1 MKKTFLKSSLFLGL
15 AFLSFSCNDE
25 TTDGSTTPGSPNVE
39 FEYSSATLSRIA
51 DATATVKGNSSADWT
66 IEIAEDAFFT
76 VSPMSGAAGKFE
88 LTVTSSSENNA
99 VDDRKSS
106 FVFNAGGRK
115 FPVTVIQSKD
125 EIKIETSLDDGENG
139 VTFKFDSDGT
149 LTTTDV
155 LTVEA
160 NTDWV
165 TGGSEDWITV
175 DPVSGGFC
183 IGSPVTVTPVVTENP
198 FAKLR
203 IGTFSVGIPG
213 GQTYTYNIEQS
224 AAAFSSEV
232 IFPDD
237 ITIVD
242 KAISGISG
250 AGQTVEFTIKSNSD
264 WSITADEDWITFDPS
279 SNEASLEPVTVKMTI
294 AGSTNF
300 TDERSGNFTIDY
312 SLESAT
318 DVTYNVTQK
327 SGEQPSWADKLLELF
342 GNLATSLGWSAQT
355 SCYEWPG
362 VVTENGELVG
372 ISLSGKSLTGNIP
385 DGDWAQFTSLKNID
399 FSNNDLT
406 GNIPAS
412 LAAVTSLETLDLSGN
427 DLTGTLPN
435 EFAGLTAAV
444 FKVSGNQLSGTVCAD
459 FADNPNY
466 SAWDAMVN
474 IFPQQGDI
482 SDSNDTNYN
491 PKNWNF
497 TLTEAGVLRVLYN
510 TMDGA
515 NWSKYKSA
523 SWLTSESVSADAANN
538 GINTLNGDGTIKKI
552 TFDCGM
558 SGTIPFE
565 LAMLKGLYE
574 IDFKNNGGITSL
586 HKAYIQNLIVFNL
599 NQCSITMELNDLWD
613 MLNPNVKT
621 VKLMNEKGKLT
632 TTSGISDRV
641 LDFEDLS
648 TLTINGNGLSGTV
661 SDEVITKF
669 KAMSD
674 AEGGNDAG
682 RKGLFMGN
690 NFVDKAGNPLTYVK
704 P

>member
-39 FEYSSATLSRIA
+39 FEYSSATLSRTA

-76 VSPMSGAAGKFE
+76 VSPMSGAAGEFE
-88 LTVTSSSENNA
+88 LTVTSTSENTA

-125 EIKIETSLDDGENG
+125 EIKIETSLDDGEDG

-165 TGGSEDWITV
+165 TSGSEDWITV

-198 FAKLR
+198 FAELR
-203 IGTFSVGIPG
+203 KGTFSVGIPG

-232 IFPDD
+232 IFPDG
-237 ITIVD
+237 ITIVNN
-242 KAISGISG
+242 AISGISG
-250 AGQTVEFTIKSNSD
+250 SGQTVEFTIKSNSD

-300 TDERSGNFTIDY
+300 TDERNGNFTIDY

-372 ISLSGKSLTGNIP
+372 INLTGKSLTGNIP
-385 DGDWAQFTSLKNID
+385 AGDWSQFTSLKNID
-399 FSNNDLT
+399 FSNNELT
-406 GNIPAS
+406 GTIPAS
-412 LAAVTSLETLDLSGN
+412 LAAVTSLETLDLSDN

-435 EFAGLTAAV
+435 EFAGLTAAA

-515 NWSKYKSA
+515 NWTAYQSA
-523 SWLTSESVSADAANN
+523 SWRTSESVTADAASN
-538 GINTLNGDGTIKKI
+538 GINQVIDGKI
-552 TFDCGM
+552 TKIIFNCGL
-558 SGTIPFE
+558 SGTIPYE
-565 LAMLKGLYE
+565 LAMLKSLIE
-574 IDFKNNGGITSL
+574 IDFKNNGNGIEEI
-586 HKAYIQNLIVFNL
+586 HKSYIQNLKTMNF
-599 NQCSITMELNDLWD
+599 NQCKINMPLNDLWNMLGENVQAVR
-613 MLNPNVKT
+613 MLNN
-621 VKLMNEKGKLT
+621 KLT
-632 TTSGISDRV
+632 TPNNEGISDEV
-641 LDFEDLS
+641 LKF
-648 TLTINGNGLSGTV
+648 TKLTVLAIKNMGLTGPV
-661 SDEVITKF
+661 SKAVQEKF
-669 KAMSD
+669 KVD
-674 AEGGNDAG
+674 PNTNGDITQ
-682 RKGLFMGN
+682 GN
-690 NFVDKAGNPLTYVK
+690 NFTYLE
-704 P
+704 

>member
-39 FEYSSATLSRIA
+39 FEYSSATLSRTA

-76 VSPMSGAAGKFE
+76 VSPMSGAAGEFE
-88 LTVTSSSENNA
+88 LTVTSTSENTA

-125 EIKIETSLDDGENG
+125 EIKIETSLDDGEDG

-165 TGGSEDWITV
+165 TSGSEDWITV

-198 FAKLR
+198 FAELR
-203 IGTFSVGIPG
+203 KGTFSVGIPG
-213 GQTYTYNIEQS
+213 GQTYTYNVEQS

-232 IFPDD
+232 IFPDG
-237 ITIVD
+237 ITIVNN
-242 KAISGISG
+242 AISGISG
-250 AGQTVEFTIKSNSD
+250 SGQTVEFTIKSNSD
-264 WSITADEDWITFDPS
+264 WTISADEDWITFDPS
-279 SNEASLEPVTVKMTI
+279 SNEASLEPVTIKMTI

-300 TDERSGNFTIDY
+300 TDERNGNFTIDY

-372 ISLSGKSLTGNIP
+372 ISLSGELLTGNIP
-385 DGDWAQFTSLKNID
+385 DGNWAQFTSLKNID

-406 GNIPAS
+406 GTIPAS

-427 DLTGTLPN
+427 DLTGTLPD
-435 EFAGLTAAV
+435 EFAGLTAAA

-515 NWSKYKSA
+515 NWTAYQSA
-523 SWLTSESVSADAANN
+523 SWRTSESVTADAASN
-538 GINTLNGDGTIKKI
+538 GINQVIDGKI
-552 TFDCGM
+552 TKIIFNCGL
-558 SGTIPFE
+558 SGTIPYE
-565 LAMLKGLYE
+565 LAMLKSLIE
-574 IDFKNNGGITSL
+574 IDFKNNGNGIEEI
-586 HKAYIQNLIVFNL
+586 HKSYIQNLKTMNF
-599 NQCSITMELNDLWD
+599 NQCKINMPLNDLWNMLGENVQAVR
-613 MLNPNVKT
+613 MLNN
-621 VKLMNEKGKLT
+621 KLT
-632 TTSGISDRV
+632 TPNNEGISDEV
-641 LDFEDLS
+641 LKF
-648 TLTINGNGLSGTV
+648 TKLTVLAIKNMGLTGPV
-661 SDEVITKF
+661 SKAVQEKF
-669 KAMSD
+669 KVD
-674 AEGGNDAG
+674 PNTNGDITQ
-682 RKGLFMGN
+682 GN
-690 NFVDKAGNPLTYVK
+690 NFTYLE
-704 P
+704 